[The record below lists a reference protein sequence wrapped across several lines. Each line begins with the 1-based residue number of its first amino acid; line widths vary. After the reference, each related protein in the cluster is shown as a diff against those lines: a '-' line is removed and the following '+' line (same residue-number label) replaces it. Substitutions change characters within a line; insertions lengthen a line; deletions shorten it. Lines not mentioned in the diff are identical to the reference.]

1 MASSAVVLTF
11 TCLEAKSGN
20 GCLAIG
26 AAIRVE
32 DTLWFVTGGCP
43 KAAGALAGGEY
54 LISGVSVLTPMMTET
69 AAMKLARASKPFQPI
84 CST

>member
-1 MASSAVVLTF
+1 MVT
-11 TCLEAKSGN
+11 
-20 GCLAIG
+20 G
-26 AAIRVE
+26 APIKVE
-32 DTLWFVTGGCP
+32 GSLLFVTGGGA

-69 AAMKLARASKPFQPI
+69 EAMKLPRASKPFQPI